1 MPVRR
6 ISVVGNSGAGKSTF
20 ARALATQLG
29 VPHVELD
36 AFFHQANWTPSPLDV
51 FRDQVTAAIAENG
64 WVVVGNYSVL
74 RDLIWDRADTVVWLD
89 LPRPVVMRQVVARTL
104 RRMATRETL
113 WNGNR
118 ERWRNL
124 VRLVPDKSII
134 MWAWNQH
141 EKHRE
146 RYAAASVEPAYR
158 HLTFVRLTPREEMR
172 RFSAD
177 LCSGG

>member
-1 MPVRR
+1 VRR
-6 ISVVGNSGAGKSTF
+6 ISVVGNSGAGKTTF
-20 ARALATQLG
+20 ARTLATQLG

-36 AFFHQANWTPSPLDV
+36 SFFHQPNWTPSPLDV
-51 FRDQVTAAIAENG
+51 FRDQVTAALAGDG
-64 WVVVGNYSVL
+64 WVVDGNYSVL

-89 LPRPVVMRQVVARTL
+89 LPRPVVMRQVIARTL

-118 ERWRNL
+118 ERWRNIVCL
-124 VRLVPDKSII
+124 DPDKSII

-141 EKHRE
+141 EKYRE

-158 HLTFVRLTPREEMR
+158 HLTFVRLTSRKEMQ
-172 RFSAD
+172 RFAAD
-177 LCSGG
+177 LCSCR